1 MDGRNDCDRLFI
13 RRGYNMIL
21 GVEIENFDVFDKDL
35 SGILIEE
42 SVRIAKEKKAGSKE
56 SGRNRFRNLNAL
68 VGRNSTGKTSF
79 MGCLSFLQDV
89 ISEGC
94 AEASIIKGR
103 PGFANMSPDISK
115 PSVFR
120 VFFKLEDIVTGK
132 PKYVQYEIGIG
143 ASVYKSP
150 FICFE
155 KILTSEYQGDEL
167 KVVPLLDVKEGKGSI
182 SYPGAVNGDMGE
194 VVLDDEHLP
203 ALSIYGKLGKY
214 VDFVALSREIGNWF
228 FCSFSSD
235 VQNTYF
241 NEGGAP
247 GGHKHLN
254 SLGSNVGNVLEY
266 MKQRDEAEYERIISE
281 IKTKIPAMKNK
292 KNLPE
297 VLRES
302 PDKLFLYLLL
312 LRDGTPRST
321 IFIET
326 PDKDLYHDMVD
337 VLADEMRTYTLTNG
351 YCQII
356 FSTHNP
362 YIIETLS
369 PKEVWI
375 FERTFEKE
383 SGDISIRCAGDD
395 PLVCEMFRQG
405 VGMGAIWYAGHLDSD
420 TE

>member
-1 MDGRNDCDRLFI
+1 
-13 RRGYNMIL
+13 MIL
-21 GVEIENFDVFDKDL
+21 GVEIENFDVFDKDRA
-35 SGILIEE
+35 GILIEE
-42 SVRIAKEKKAGSKE
+42 SITIAKEKSAGNVTAH
-56 SGRNRFRNLNAL
+56 NRLRNLNAL

-89 ISEGC
+89 ITEGC
-94 AEASIIKGR
+94 AAASISKGR
-103 PGFANMSPDISK
+103 PGFANMCPDITK

-120 VFFKLEDIVTGK
+120 IFFKLEDIVTGK
-132 PKYVQYEIGIG
+132 PKYVQYELGI
-143 ASVYKSP
+143 SSNIYKSP
-150 FICFE
+150 IICYE
-155 KILTSEYQGDEL
+155 KVLTSVIDGDEI
-167 KVVPLLDVKEGKGSI
+167 KTVTLLDLKEGNGSI
-182 SYPGAVNGDMGE
+182 SCPGAKDGEMDE

-203 ALSIYGKLGKY
+203 ALSIYGKLTKY
-214 VDFVALSREIGNWF
+214 ADFVVLLREIRHWF
-228 FCSFSSD
+228 FCSFSSEE
-235 VQNTYF
+235 QSSYF
-241 NEGGAP
+241 NDGGAP

-254 SLGSNVGNVLEY
+254 SSGSNVGNVLEY
-266 MKQRDEAEYERIISE
+266 MKMRDEAEYEKIVSE
-281 IKTKIPAMKNK
+281 IKAKIPTMKHK

-312 LRDGTPRST
+312 LRDGAPRST

-337 VLADEMRTYTLTNG
+337 VLADEMRSYTLKNG

-375 FERTFEKE
+375 FERSFEKA
-383 SGDISIRCAGDD
+383 SGDVNIRCAGDD
-395 PLVCEMFRQG
+395 PLVCELFRQG

>member
-1 MDGRNDCDRLFI
+1 
-13 RRGYNMIL
+13 MIL
-21 GVEIENFDVFDKDL
+21 GVEIENFDVFDRDRA
-35 SGILIEE
+35 GILIDE
-42 SVRIAKEKKAGSKE
+42 SVAIAKEKAAGNNDPV
-56 SGRNRFRNLNAL
+56 RNRLRNLNAL

-89 ISEGC
+89 ITDGC
-94 AEASIIKGR
+94 AEASITKGR

-115 PSVFR
+115 PSFFR
-120 VFFKLEDIVTGK
+120 VFFKLEDSGTGK
-132 PKYVQYEIGIG
+132 PKYVQYEIGI
-143 ASVYKSP
+143 STSIYKSP
-150 FICFE
+150 YICSE
-155 KILTSEYQGDEL
+155 KALTTVIDGNEI
-167 KVVPLLDVKEGKGSI
+167 KIVKLLDIEEGRGTI
-182 SYPGAVNGDMGE
+182 SYPGASEGDMGE
-194 VVLDDEHLP
+194 VEVDDEHLP
-203 ALSIYGKLGKY
+203 ALSIYGKLSKY
-214 VDFVALSREIGNWF
+214 TDFVALFREIRNWF

-235 VQNTYF
+235 EQSSYF

-254 SLGSNVGNVLEY
+254 SIGSNVGNVLEY
-266 MKQRDEAEYERIISE
+266 MKMSDEAGYERIISE
-281 IKTKIPAMKNK
+281 IKSKIPTMKHR

-297 VLRES
+297 SLKES

-312 LRDGTPRST
+312 LHDGAPRST

-337 VLADEMRTYTLTNG
+337 VLADEMRAYTLRNG

-383 SGDISIRCAGDD
+383 SGDVTIRCAGGD
-395 PLVCEMFRQG
+395 PLVCEMFKQG
-405 VGMGAIWYAGHLDSD
+405 VGMGAIWYAGHLDSEPD
-420 TE
+420 

>member
-1 MDGRNDCDRLFI
+1 
-13 RRGYNMIL
+13 MIL

-35 SGILIEE
+35 AGILIEE
-42 SVRIAKEKKAGSKE
+42 SVLIAKDRDQAVH
-56 SGRNRFRNLNAL
+56 NRLRNLDAL

-89 ISEGC
+89 ITEGC
-94 AEASIIKGR
+94 AEASITKGR

-120 VFFKLEDIVTGK
+120 VFFKIEDSETHK
-132 PKYVQYEIGIG
+132 PKYIQYEIGI
-143 ASVYKSP
+143 ATNVYKSP
-150 FICFE
+150 YICFE
-155 KILTSEYQGDEL
+155 KVLTTVMDGDEI
-167 KVVPLLDVKEGKGSI
+167 KIVTLLDLKEG
-182 SYPGAVNGDMGE
+182 NGTIVYSSPSEEKTGE
-194 VVLDDEHLP
+194 VFVDDEHLP
-203 ALSIYGKLGKY
+203 AISLYGKLSKY
-214 VDFVALSREIGNWF
+214 KSFVDLFKEIRGWF
-228 FCSFSSD
+228 FCSFSSEE
-235 VQNTYF
+235 QSSYF
-241 NEGGAP
+241 NDGGAP

-254 SLGSNVGNVLEY
+254 SIGSNVGNVLEY
-266 MKQRDEAEYERIISE
+266 MKMKDEAGYEKIVTE
-281 IKTKIPAMKNK
+281 IKSKIPTMKHK

-297 VLRES
+297 VLKES

-312 LRDGTPRST
+312 LRDGAPRST

-337 VLADEMRTYTLTNG
+337 VLADEMRSYTLKNS

-383 SGDISIRCAGDD
+383 NGDVTIRCAGDD
-395 PLVCEMFRQG
+395 PLVTEMFKQG

-420 TE
+420 QD

>member
-1 MDGRNDCDRLFI
+1 
-13 RRGYNMIL
+13 MIL

-35 SGILIEE
+35 AGILIEE
-42 SVRIAKEKKAGSKE
+42 GVSIVKEKA
-56 SGRNRFRNLNAL
+56 SGNTSVKHNRLRNLDAL
-68 VGRNSTGKTSF
+68 VGRNNTGKTSF

-89 ISEGC
+89 ITDGC
-94 AEASIIKGR
+94 AEASITKGR
-103 PGFANMSPDISK
+103 PGFANMCPDISN

-120 VFFKLEDIVTGK
+120 VFFKLEDSITHK
-132 PKYVQYEIGIG
+132 PKFVQYEIGIR
-143 ASVYKSP
+143 ANEYKSP
-150 FICFE
+150 YICFE
-155 KILTSEYQGDEL
+155 KAMITVGEGMDIKIDTILEIN
-167 KVVPLLDVKEGKGSI
+167 EGKGTI
-182 SYPGAVNGDMGE
+182 SFPGAAEGEAGE
-194 VVLDDEHLP
+194 VVIDDEHLP
-203 ALSIYGKLGKY
+203 AISLYGKLSRY
-214 VDFVALSREIGNWF
+214 TNFVELFREIRSWF
-228 FCSFSSD
+228 FCSFSSEE
-235 VQNTYF
+235 QSSYF
-241 NEGGAP
+241 NDGNAP

-254 SLGSNVGNVLEY
+254 SMGSNVGNVLEY
-266 MKQRDEAEYERIISE
+266 MKMRDEAEYERIVSE
-281 IKTKIPAMKNK
+281 IKANIPSMKHK

-312 LRDGTPRST
+312 LRDGAPRST

-337 VLADEMRTYTLTNG
+337 VLADEMRAYTLKNS

-383 SGDISIRCAGDD
+383 SGDVNIRCAGDD
-395 PLVCEMFRQG
+395 PLVCEMFKQG

-420 TE
+420 SE